1 MPELPE
7 VEVIRRGLAP
17 VLVGRRFLAVKV
29 GAKRLRQQ
37 SSPAELRRWV
47 LGRRLEGL
55 RRRGKY
61 LLFDLEGGV
70 TLLIHL
76 GMTGRLLTGPPPSP
90 PLPHVHL
97 VFQLEGG
104 LELSFQ
110 DTRRFGQVLV
120 FPPGVA
126 PPPLAQVG
134 AEPFSRQV
142 TPAWLA
148 EQARG
153 RRRPIKNFLLD
164 ARILAGIGNIYACEI
179 LFAARLHPATPVAS
193 LTLDGLGPGAH
204 RDPENPQARHQ
215 ERRHHGGQL
224 SQQQR
229 RGRPLPAG
237 APGLWPDRRTLPL
250 RRPHPAPGPGRAQ
263 QLFLSG
269 LPAAEGLQSLTHCP
283 V

>member
-17 VLVGRRFLAVKV
+17 VLMGRRFLAVKV

-104 LELSFQ
+104 LQLFFQ

-179 LFAARLHPATPVAS
+179 LFAARLAPRHPGGQP
-193 LTLDGLGPGAH
+193 DPHRLGPGAH
-204 RDPENPQARHQ
+204 RDPENPQARH
-215 ERRHHGGQL
+215 
-224 SQQQR
+224 
-229 RGRPLPAG
+229 
-237 APGLWPDRRTLPL
+237 
-250 RRPHPAPGPGRAQ
+250 
-263 QLFLSG
+263 
-269 LPAAEGLQSLTHCP
+269 
-283 V
+283 